1 MTLLIANTFI
11 SISATCSSDDVIEI
25 KHITSASSFVMI
37 CQIQDKMK
45 VNRPVR
51 YKTKAA
57 AIDDF
62 FSNIVA
68 KPDVTYNTISLT
80 RDPAPRRSLR

>member
-11 SISATCSSDDVIEI
+11 SISATCSSDDVIVI
-25 KHITSASSFVMI
+25 KHITSANSFVVI
-37 CQIQDKMK
+37 CHIQGKMK
-45 VNRPVR
+45 VNMPVR
-51 YKTKAA
+51 YKAKAA
-57 AIDDF
+57 AADF
-62 FSNIVA
+62 FSNILP